1 MRSTLLSASLLLLA
15 TIGLAAGC
23 SSDKGD
29 RGTAVQGTSVGIDL
43 DAMDK
48 SVAPGKDFYLYA
60 NGNWNKA
67 AVIPPDQASIGVFP
81 DLRDRARAQMADIVA
96 GLAAQETSPGTAE
109 DAVRR
114 YYDAFMDTAAI
125 EKAGLAPVRAR
136 IAEYDR
142 IATNEDLSRALGK
155 QMRADVD
162 PFNWSDVSTAHLF
175 GLFVSSPLSGGAN
188 EPYLLP
194 GGLSLPS
201 RDAYRGA
208 QRSALQRK
216 VAVMLRL
223 AGRDDPSG
231 RAARVVALETRIAAA
246 SPDPDALYDFISAP
260 SSWQR
265 DQFARKAPGMDWS
278 AFFDAA
284 GLGDADTVIAYRGE
298 NIARLA
304 ALVGSE
310 PVEVWR
316 DWLVYRHLADHADV
330 LPAEFGKAAL
340 AFDAAIRCVKQARPR
355 SEQAIDAL
363 DTHLGG
369 ATSRLYAERFM
380 ADADRGAI
388 REMTRRIK
396 EAFAARIRDS
406 AWLAP
411 ETRDEALQKLE
422 ALQVGIGYPDSFDS
436 FRALDLRG
444 KGAYA
449 ATVAADDLAYRREL
463 AKLGKP
469 QDRGEWWIR
478 ANDANALNLP
488 LQNAINLPAAILQP
502 PMYNPASDPAA
513 NYGAIGAVI
522 GHEITHAFDSL
533 GASFDKDGVL
543 RNWWTRED
551 LAEFNRR
558 AAVLAAQYSAYRPF
572 PDIAIDGEG
581 SLAENI
587 ADVAGLAAAYD
598 AYRASLDGR
607 EPPVIEGL
615 TGEQRFFIAYAQ
627 SNRSKRRTEAERT
640 LLLTGS
646 HAPDHYRAL
655 TVRNIDAWYRAF
667 DVEADAPLYLAPRE
681 RVTIW

>member
-1 MRSTLLSASLLLLA
+1 MLSASLLLLA

-23 SSDKGD
+23 SSDNRD
-29 RGTAVQGTSVGIDL
+29 RGAAVQGTGVGIDL

-60 NGNWNKA
+60 NGAWEKA
-67 AVIPPDQASIGVFP
+67 AVIPADRSSVGVFP
-81 DLRDRARAQMADIVA
+81 DLRDRADAQMAELVT
-96 GLAAQETSPGTAE
+96 GLAGQETDPGTAQ

-114 YYDAFMDTAAI
+114 YHAAFMDVAAI
-125 EKAGLAPVRAR
+125 EKAGLAPVQGQIAR
-136 IAEYDR
+136 YDR
-142 IATNEDLSRALGK
+142 IATNEDLSRALG
-155 QMRADVD
+155 QQLRADVD
-162 PFNWSDVSTAHLF
+162 PFNWSDVETPHLF
-175 GLFVSSPLSGGAN
+175 GLFVSAPLSGGEN

-194 GGLSLPS
+194 GGLSLPT
-201 RDAYRGA
+201 REAYGGA
-208 QRSALQRK
+208 QRAVLQRK
-216 VAVMLRL
+216 VTTMLRL
-223 AGRDDPSG
+223 AGRDDAAG
-231 RAARVVALETRIAAA
+231 RAARVVALEAKIAAA
-246 SPDPDALYDFISAP
+246 SPDQAALYDFISAP

-278 AFFDAA
+278 AFFEAA
-284 GLGDADTVIAYRGE
+284 GLGGADTVIAYRGE
-298 NIARLA
+298 NISRLA

-310 PVEVWR
+310 PIEVWR

-330 LPAEFGKAAL
+330 LPAAFAKAAL
-340 AFDAAIRCVKQARPR
+340 EFDAAISGVKKARPR
-355 SEQAIDAL
+355 NEQAIKAL
-363 DTHLGG
+363 DRHLGG
-369 ATSRLYAERFM
+369 AMSRLYAERYM
-380 ADADRGAI
+380 PDSDRRAI
-388 REMTRRIK
+388 REMTRAIK
-396 EAFAARIRDS
+396 DAFAARLAKAD
-406 AWLAP
+406 WLDP
-411 ETRDEALQKLE
+411 ETRDEALRKLS
-422 ALQVGIGYPDSFDS
+422 ALQVGIGYPENFES
-436 FRALDLRG
+436 FRGLDLRG

-449 ATVAADDLAYRREL
+449 ATIAADDLAYRRQM

-502 PMYNPASDPAA
+502 PMYNAASDPAA

-522 GHEITHAFDSL
+522 GHEISHAFDSL
-533 GASFDKDGVL
+533 GASFDSSGVL

-558 AAVLAAQYSAYRPF
+558 AAVLSAQYSAYRPF
-572 PDIAIDGEG
+572 PGVAIDGEG

-615 TGEQRFFIAYAQ
+615 TGEQRFFIAFAQ
-627 SNRSKRRTEAERT
+627 SNRSKRREKAERT
-640 LLLTGS
+640 LLLTDS

-667 DVEADAPLYLAPRE
+667 DVQPGAELYLAPRD
-681 RVTIW
+681 RITIW